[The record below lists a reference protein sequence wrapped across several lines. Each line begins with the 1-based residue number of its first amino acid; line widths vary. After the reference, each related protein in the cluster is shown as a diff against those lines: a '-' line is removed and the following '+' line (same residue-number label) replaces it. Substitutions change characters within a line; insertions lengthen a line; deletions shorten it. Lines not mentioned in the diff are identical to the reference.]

1 MKPDQHVTI
10 SVGSGVILG
19 ILLRSWVAGISCCL
33 IGVLV
38 DLDHY
43 LDFWL
48 NRGFSLNLKNLLD
61 FCYHGTSTKF
71 YDVLHGYEY
80 IPFYAWIAA
89 LPGCRE
95 MGLGLVVGYTL
106 HLLGDQFY
114 NSHLNR
120 WTYFLT
126 FRIFHRFESSKIVL
140 HNPFVD
146 AH

>member
-19 ILLRSWVAGISCCL
+19 ILLQSWVAGISCCL
-33 IGVLV
+33 VGILV

-48 NRGFSLNLKNLLD
+48 NRGFSLNFRHLLD
-61 FCYHGTSTKF
+61 FCYHGTSAKF

-80 IPFYAWIAA
+80 IPLYVWIAT
-89 LPGCRE
+89 LPGCRTL
-95 MGLGLVVGYTL
+95 GLGLTVGYTL
-106 HLLGDQFY
+106 HLFGDVLY
-114 NSHLNR
+114 NSHLHR

-126 FRIFHRFESSKIVL
+126 FRIWHRFESSKIVL
-140 HNPFVD
+140 YNPFIR
-146 AH
+146 H